1 MDTVIF
7 TEGVPLE
14 EFKRD
19 RPREY
24 RQMVE
29 SGALE
34 ANLMPPPVPLAVKIW
49 KRLGYAALTIG
60 LLLIAL
66 IIYAQLIAYR

>member
-1 MDTVIF
+1 
-7 TEGVPLE
+7 
-14 EFKRD
+14 
-19 RPREY
+19 
-24 RQMVE
+24 
-29 SGALE
+29 
-34 ANLMPPPVPLAVKIW
+34 VKIW